1 MKHEDL
7 AALLRR
13 LIATWENE
21 VVEFKEA
28 NDNYST
34 SEIGKYFSALSN
46 EANLKGAAS
55 GWLVFGVSNK
65 TRTVVGTSYRP
76 DHGQLMGLKHQI
88 AQGVEPSTSFREI
101 HVSQVEG
108 HRVVMLEVP
117 PAPRG
122 IPIGWQ
128 GHYYA
133 RNFESLASLSLAKL
147 DEIRAQGAADDW
159 SAVICPK
166 ATLDDLD
173 AAALARAREVF
184 ANRFGSRFPAA
195 QLAKLTD
202 AEFLATAKLT
212 VSGQIPRA
220 TLLLLG
226 KSQSTHHLSPYVAE
240 LTWKLEGPE
249 LAYEHF
255 HPPFLLET
263 SRLYQRIR
271 NLRLPPLLPPG
282 QLIPIDVQKYDQR
295 VVLEALHNCVAHQ
308 DYSTCERVVV
318 VERTGELEF
327 TNAGGFY
334 EGKPTD
340 YVLENRIPKRYRN
353 RFLAEAMVNLGMMDT
368 MGFGIRE
375 VMFRGQANRYLPL
388 PDYDLGDPAH
398 VVLRLQGRFIDQNY
412 SQALLANSEFEWP
425 EILALDRIQKG
436 WLPDDAVL
444 RQLRKRGLVEG
455 RKPALH
461 LSAKVAVAIDGKGSY
476 IRHRRQDDAHYRH
489 LILDFLKQFNEAS
502 RHDLRDL
509 LLPNL
514 PDALSTAQK
523 EHKIHNLTTA
533 MRKAGVIERVG
544 LAFKQSR
551 WRLVARIKP

>member
-7 AALLRR
+7 AALLRQ

-21 VVEFKEA
+21 VVEFKDA

-34 SEIGKYFSALSN
+34 SDIGKYFSALSN

-65 TRTVVGTSYRP
+65 TRAVAGTSYRE

-101 HVSQVEG
+101 HVLQVDG

-147 DEIRAQGAADDW
+147 DEIRAQGAAEDW
-159 SAVICPK
+159 SAVICPQ
-166 ATLDDLD
+166 ATVNDLE
-173 AAALARAREVF
+173 AGALARAREVF
-184 ANRFGSRFPAA
+184 ANRFGGRFPAA

-212 VSGQIPRA
+212 VNGQIPRA

-226 KSQSTHHLSPYVAE
+226 KSQSTHHFSPYVAE

-263 SRLYQRIR
+263 SHLYQRIR

-282 QLIPIDVQKYDQR
+282 QLIPIDIQKYDQR

-308 DYSTCERVVV
+308 DYSACERVVV

-375 VMFRGQANRYLPL
+375 VMFQGQASRYLPL
-388 PDYDLGDPAH
+388 PDYELDDPAH
-398 VVLRLQGRFIDQNY
+398 VVLRLPGRFIDANY
-412 SQALLANSEFEWP
+412 SQALLAHSEFEWP

-436 WLPDDAVL
+436 LLPDDAVL

-461 LSAKVAVAIDGKGSY
+461 LSAKVAVAIDSKGSY
-476 IRHRRQDDAHYRH
+476 IRHRRQGDLHYRH
-489 LILDFLKQFNEAS
+489 LILDYLKQFREAS
-502 RHDLRDL
+502 RDDLRDM
-509 LLPNL
+509 LLPAL
-514 PDALSTAQK
+514 PAVLSAEQK
-523 EHKIHNLTTA
+523 ENKLKNLLA
-533 MRKAGVIERVG
+533 ALRIDGQIVRHGPAAKA
-544 LAFKQSR
+544 R
-551 WRLVARIKP
+551 WRLG